1 MKIYNQIFIIILIFI
16 NSCGYNPIYL
26 EKKDHFS
33 ITSIKLQDKNR
44 ISFKIKNNLK
54 KYINLENKQK
64 SYAVSIKSNK
74 QIRTTS
80 KDKKGNAKTLEYKI
94 SVQMVFSDLDN
105 KYEKTFEETFGYQN
119 RSNKFNLKRYENDIQ
134 NNLIEKIVFDINQFL
149 YQLEK

>member
-1 MKIYNQIFIIILIFI
+1 MHCRNCKKKLSNKVI
-16 NSCGYNPIYL
+16 NIGKQC
-26 EKKDHFS
+26 
-33 ITSIKLQDKNR
+33 
-44 ISFKIKNNLK
+44 ISSVFPEKIKNNLK
-54 KYINLENKQK
+54 KYINLENKPK

>member
-1 MKIYNQIFIIILIFI
+1 M
-16 NSCGYNPIYL
+16 
-26 EKKDHFS
+26 
-33 ITSIKLQDKNR
+33 
-44 ISFKIKNNLK
+44 
-54 KYINLENKQK
+54 ENKPK

-94 SVQMVFSDLDN
+94 SVQMVFSDLDK